1 MEFIWD
7 ETKRRKVILEHKID
21 FEKTLDVFDDKD
33 VFDDNFAV
41 FIEDFEHSTENE
53 IRFNVIGKT
62 INYGLVFV
70 VFIYDNSDDI
80 RLVTA
85 RKAENWMVNEYEKNR
100 KRL

>member
-7 ETKRRKVILEHKID
+7 ETKRKKVILEHKID
-21 FEKTLDVFDDKD
+21 FEKILD

-53 IRFNVIGKT
+53 TRFNVIGKT